1 MPPLHPADPEQL
13 GAYRLASRLGEGGQ
27 GVVYLGH
34 APNGARVAVKVF
46 HPQLTGAIDTFAREL
61 EAAKQVARFCIAQ
74 VLDSGAVGERRYIVS
89 EYVDGPP
96 LSRVVAEH
104 GPRSGSALDRLAV
117 ATATALVAL
126 HDAGILHRD
135 LKPHNV
141 LIGADGPRVIDFGIS
156 RALSGAQT
164 MVSRAVGTP
173 AYMAPEQLE
182 PGEIGPAVDVFA
194 WASTML
200 FAATGRPPFGN
211 ESVAIVFNRIANDEP
226 SLAGV
231 EEPLRGLLAE
241 CFAKDPARRPSA
253 QQVLDRLVL
262 RTGRAPAAP
271 AAPSAPPAA
280 DTPAPPPPAPDP
292 STPAPTDPSPPDP
305 SPPALTSRDPSPP
318 AMTPPVPSAPAPP
331 PDGALAASDLT
342 PPPDRDTATESTES
356 TVPRGPRRRR
366 PAVLAGAAAAAV
378 VAVIAS
384 VAGVVW
390 FAGGDSRGE
399 DGHSAGPG
407 ASAGLAAP
415 PSPAGASPG
424 TAGGRTGAAR
434 PGTSRPAASRTPRA
448 PESSPPSSSSPS
460 RKVRLVRADLG
471 PGHFT
476 PYCQKLGWE
485 WIEYRE
491 TPSPGEYCVMR
502 KGDTMKLSAA
512 QLDDA
517 CQWRF
522 DDTRARH
529 YFKGKSNYCY
539 TMRPAS

>member
-13 GAYRLASRLGEGGQ
+13 GPYRLASRLGEGGQ

-34 APNGARVAVKVF
+34 APDGTRVAVKVF

-61 EAAKQVARFCIAQ
+61 EAAEQVARFCIAQ

-211 ESVAIVFNRIANDEP
+211 ESVAIVFNRIANEEP

-241 CFAKDPARRPSA
+241 CFAKDPASRPSA

-262 RTGRAPAAP
+262 RTGRAPAASP
-271 AAPSAPPAA
+271 V
-280 DTPAPPPPAPDP
+280 PPPPAPD
-292 STPAPTDPSPPDP
+292 SSSPAPPDPSPPDP
-305 SPPALTSRDPSPP
+305 SPPDPAPSAPPPPALTSPDSSPP
-318 AMTPPVPSAPAPP
+318 ALTPPVPSAPAPP
-331 PDGALAASDLT
+331 PNGTLPSSELMPPSDFGAASAL
-342 PPPDRDTATESTES
+342 
-356 TVPRGPRRRR
+356 TVPPKPRRRR
-366 PAVLAGAAAAAV
+366 RIVLAGAGTTAVAVAAAV
-378 VAVIAS
+378 A
-384 VAGVVW
+384 VVW
-390 FAGGDSRGE
+390 FANGDSGGKK
-399 DGHSAGPG
+399 GHPVGPP
-407 ASAGLAAP
+407 ASAGLAAT
-415 PSPAGASPG
+415 PSTVGGSPG

-434 PGTSRPAASRTPRA
+434 PGTSPSAASTTPRA
-448 PESSPPSSSSPS
+448 PGSSPPPSSSPS

-491 TPSPGEYCVMR
+491 TPTPGEYCVMR
-502 KGDTMKLSAA
+502 KGDTMKLSTA

-517 CQWRF
+517 CRWRF
-522 DDTRARH
+522 DDPRARH

-539 TMRPAS
+539 TMKPAS